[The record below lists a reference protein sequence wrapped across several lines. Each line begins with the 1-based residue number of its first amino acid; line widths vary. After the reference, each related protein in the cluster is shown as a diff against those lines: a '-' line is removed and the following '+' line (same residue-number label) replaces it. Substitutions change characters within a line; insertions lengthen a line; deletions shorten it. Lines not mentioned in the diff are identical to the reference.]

1 MEKVNVINN
10 TEHPEMLE
18 SGVIIPAAGTPQSK
32 PLPVVLN
39 ALDRSRL
46 VKTGKVSILPAP
58 AEEPA
63 PAETKHARR
72 AAARNDE

>member
-1 MEKVNVINN
+1 MKAIVINN

-18 SGVIIPAAGTPQSK
+18 SGVIIPAAGTPQSR

-39 ALDRSRL
+39 DLDRSRL
-46 VKTGKVSILPAP
+46 VKTGKISILPAP
-58 AEEPA
+58 AVETTQ
-63 PAETKHARR
+63 AESKPTKR